1 MLLAK
6 EIDFLKLLEGIRT
19 NFLNKLFEMIT
30 ILGEETLIILIVAII
45 YYCFS
50 KKEAK
55 RLFFIVVT
63 STAVNTIAKNL
74 VRRPRPFAN
83 GEVTAIR
90 QETATGYSFP
100 SGHTQN
106 IATLGTYFSER
117 IRKIWFI
124 IVASIV
130 VLLVGFSRMYLG
142 VHFPSDVI
150 VGLILGVGVTIGFG
164 ILYDKSKNQNLLMLI
179 MLLVLVPF
187 FIAFMFTKDENAL
200 SLAANFYKMFGMFSG
215 LLVGSIFEENIV
227 KYDIEGP
234 IWKKILRVV
243 IAIGLVFA
251 VKEGFKLLYKGSGI
265 HVKLIMDSIRYF
277 LMLFVGLGIC
287 PLLYKKIK
295 L

>member
-1 MLLAK
+1 MLAK
-6 EIDFLKLLEGIRT
+6 EIDFLKLLEGLRT
-19 NFLNKLFEMIT
+19 GFLNTLFEMIT

-45 YYCFS
+45 YFAFS

-83 GEVTAIR
+83 GEITAIR

-124 IVASIV
+124 IIASIV

-142 VHFPSDVI
+142 VHYPSDVI
-150 VGLILGVGVTIGFG
+150 VGLLLGIGVTIGFG
-164 ILYDKSKNQNLLMLI
+164 FLYDKVKNQNLLMLI
-179 MLLVLVPF
+179 MLLVITPF
-187 FIAFMFTKDENAL
+187 FIAFMFTKDEQAL
-200 SLAANFYKMFGMFSG
+200 SLSANFYKMYGIFAG
-215 LLVGSIFEENIV
+215 LLVGSVFEENLV
-227 KYDIEGP
+227 QYNIEGP
-234 IWKKILRVV
+234 IWKKVLRVV

-251 VKEGFKLLYKGSGI
+251 VKEGFKLIYKGAGI

-277 LMLFVGLGIC
+277 LMLFVGLGVC
-287 PLLYKKIK
+287 PLLFKKIK
-295 L
+295 I